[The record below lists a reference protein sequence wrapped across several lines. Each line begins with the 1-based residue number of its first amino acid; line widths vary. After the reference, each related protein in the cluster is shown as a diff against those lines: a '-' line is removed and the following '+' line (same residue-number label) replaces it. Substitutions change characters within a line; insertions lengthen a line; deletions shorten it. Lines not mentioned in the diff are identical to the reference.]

1 MPGLSHDTLRSSVF
15 ITVRGI
21 QFPDQGS
28 NPGPL
33 HWECSLSH
41 WAARE
46 VQRQSI
52 NSGCVSSISLVSGLF
67 LWALTLPFC
76 SLSCAF
82 LKSHCEYPLLG
93 PADLG
98 GFPRLCS
105 PLHVQIWKTQ
115 EEFREG
121 WFRSGSRRI
130 PLGPVSGKDRQDT
143 QEEEKRLK
151 ALSAEAELGLET
163 P

>member
-1 MPGLSHDTLRSSVF
+1 MNFMGKLNFGAFLPIMQPRQGLRVIYWSHTGFLALSHMLLLCFHVRELICPRILQSGMVFPQGLSS
-15 ITVRGI
+15 
-21 QFPDQGS
+21 FPHS
-28 NPGPL
+28 
-33 HWECSLSH
+33 
-41 WAARE
+41 
-46 VQRQSI
+46 
-52 NSGCVSSISLVSGLF
+52 
-67 LWALTLPFC
+67 T
-76 SLSCAF
+76 LSCAF